1 MAICHNYFIF
11 VAKRHIMATS
21 KSKKRI
27 KKILKVIGV
36 LFLLGC
42 IIGGYLYYTNVNYDM
57 YSLYITNQDL
67 KNKLSSSNPKEVA
80 KELVSDMT
88 LEEKINQ
95 MYGEPYGSGLTKF
108 VINLLGQKRFPHV
121 YVGKNDRLGIPP
133 WVLSDGPRGARVLD
147 KDVDAVTTFPVGMA
161 RGATWNPELE
171 YKVNTVIA
179 SEMRANR
186 VNYAATPCINLLRH
200 PGWGRAQETYGEDP
214 WLMGEF
220 GVAAVKGLEENKVMA
235 CPKHFV
241 LNSIDNSRWVVD
253 VKIDERSLRE
263 VYLPH
268 WKKIIQEGKPASIMS
283 AYNSVNG
290 DFCAENKYLL
300 TDILKD
306 EWGFEGFVTTDWIF
320 GLYNGI
326 KGIQAGLHVEMP
338 FQQAYSNNIIKKAI
352 TDREITETQIDQLVT
367 ESLATRLPYA
377 LVDDQDVYSH
387 DIIGKDSSIDLART
401 VAEESM
407 VLLKNENI
415 LPFTKDSGKTIAVIG
430 RIADIEN
437 TGDQGSSD
445 SKPIYVETP
454 YEGIKKLQ
462 ESIGNNV
469 IFNDGS
475 NLESVKQ
482 LVSVADEVV
491 LVVGFTYE
499 DEGEYII
506 FSREKMLEAAENG
519 KPSDNTSI
527 GGDREDLRLLNS
539 DEILI
544 QTIASI
550 NKQLAVVYV
559 GGSAIDM
566 SSWEEQVP
574 AILFSWYSGME
585 GGTALANILYG
596 DVSPSGKLPFSIAK
610 YAKDYPHFLP
620 YTKEITYDYY
630 HGYTLFDKMNI
641 DVAYPFGYGL
651 SYSKFKYDS
660 LQVKQPSLSAND
672 TLKVTFQIKNEGHI
686 KAKDVAQMYIGFKN
700 SKVDRPLKLLRDFQK
715 VSILPNAIKTVQLQ
729 VPIKELGW
737 YNPTT
742 KSWEIERMEYE
753 VYVGNSSRFKD
764 LLITTFQ
771 IE

>member
-1 MAICHNYFIF
+1 MAI
-11 VAKRHIMATS
+11 S

-27 KKILKVIGV
+27 KKVLKVIGV

-42 IIGGYLYYTNVNYDM
+42 IVGGYLYYKNVNYDM
-57 YSLYITNQDL
+57 YSLYITNPDL
-67 KNKLSSSNPKEVA
+67 KNKLSSSNSKEIA
-80 KELVSDMT
+80 KELVSEMT
-88 LEEKINQ
+88 LEEKIDQ

-108 VINLLGQKRFPHV
+108 VVNFLGQKRFPHV

-147 KDVDAVTTFPVGMA
+147 KNVDAVTTFPVGMA

-171 YKVNTVIA
+171 YEVNKVIS

-214 WLMGEF
+214 WLMGAF
-220 GVAAVKGLEENKVMA
+220 GVAAVKGLEENNVMA

-290 DFCAENKYLL
+290 DFCAENKHLL

-320 GLYNGI
+320 GLYDGV

-338 FQQAYSNNIIKKAI
+338 FQQAYTNDIIETAI
-352 TDREITETQIDQLVT
+352 TDGKITETQIDQLVI

-377 LVDDQDVYSH
+377 LTDDQDAYPHS
-387 DIIGKDSSIDLART
+387 IIGKESSIDLART

-407 VLLKNENI
+407 VLLKNEKI
-415 LPFTKDSGKTIAVIG
+415 LPFTKDTGKTIAVIG
-430 RIADIEN
+430 RIADVEN

-445 SKPIYVETP
+445 SNPIYVETP
-454 YEGIKKLQ
+454 YEGIKKFQ
-462 ESIGNNV
+462 ESLGNKV

-475 NLESVKQ
+475 DLESVKQ
-482 LVSVADEVV
+482 IASKANEVI
-491 LVVGFTYE
+491 LIVGFTYE

-527 GGDREDLRLLNS
+527 GGDREDLRLLES
-539 DEILI
+539 DETLI

-559 GGSAIDM
+559 GGSAIDI

-610 YAKDYPHFLP
+610 DTKDYPLFTP
-620 YTKEITYDYY
+620 YTAEITYNYY
-630 HGYTLFDKMNI
+630 HGYTLFDKRNI
-641 DVAYPFGYGL
+641 KASYPFGYGL

-660 LQVKQPSLSAND
+660 LQVKQSSLSIND
-672 TLKVTFQIKNEGHI
+672 TLKITVQIKNEGNI

-700 SKVDRPLKLLRDFQK
+700 SKIDRPVKLLRDFQK
-715 VSILPNAIKTVQLQ
+715 ATLSPNTIKTVALQ
-729 VPIKELGW
+729 VPIQDLAW
-737 YNPTT
+737 YNPQT
-742 KSWEIERMEYE
+742 KSWEIEYMEYE
-753 VYVGNSSRFKD
+753 VYVGNSSKAED
-764 LLITTFQ
+764 LLTTTFQ